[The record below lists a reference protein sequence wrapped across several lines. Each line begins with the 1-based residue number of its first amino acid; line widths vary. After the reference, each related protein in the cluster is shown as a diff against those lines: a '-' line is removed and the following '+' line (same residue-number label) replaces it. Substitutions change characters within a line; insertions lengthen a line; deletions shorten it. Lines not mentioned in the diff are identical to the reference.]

1 VSHFLLQVR
10 PRAVVFDYFGTLT
23 RAVRQGPAHAQMA
36 RRLGC
41 EPEQWL
47 DLMSR
52 TFYMRASGRLGEPVD
67 VLYGLATV
75 LGARPSRQTVRSVR
89 VERVATVCA
98 DGPLRPDA
106 VPVLAGLRQR
116 GLRTALVSDC
126 WYELPELLPELPVF
140 PLLDARIYSVRV
152 GRCKP
157 HPAMFLEAC
166 DRLGV
171 APADCLYVGDGGS
184 EELSGAAA
192 VGMSP
197 IRLAAP
203 DLAGHLTFRPDAAF
217 QGPSVASLS
226 DLLPLVDGMPDGSD
240 GDLGRDGERIEA

>member
-1 VSHFLLQVR
+1 
-10 PRAVVFDYFGTLT
+10 
-23 RAVRQGPAHAQMA
+23 MA

-41 EPEQWL
+41 EPDQWL

-52 TFYMRASGRLGEPVD
+52 TFYMRASGRLGKPVD
-67 VLYGLATV
+67 VLHGLATV
-75 LGARPSRQTVRSVR
+75 LGARPSRQTVHSVR
-89 VERVATVCA
+89 VERVATVGA

-116 GLRTALVSDC
+116 GLQTAVVSDC
-126 WYELPELLPELPVF
+126 WYELPELLPALPVF
-140 PLLDARIYSVRV
+140 PMLDARVYSVRV

-157 HPAMFLEAC
+157 HPAMFLAAS
-166 DRLGV
+166 DRLGL

-192 VGMSP
+192 VGMSA

-217 QGPSVASLS
+217 HGPSVISLS
-226 DLLPLVDGMPDGSD
+226 DLLPVVDELLGRSD
-240 GDLGRDGERIEA
+240 GDLDRDGGRIEI

>member
-1 VSHFLLQVR
+1 MR
-10 PRAVVFDYFGTLT
+10 PQAVVFDYFGTLT
-23 RAVRQGPAHAQMA
+23 RAVRQGPAHAEMA

-41 EPEQWL
+41 EPEQWR

-52 TFYMRASGRLGEPVD
+52 TFYMRASGRLGQPVD
-67 VLYGLATV
+67 VLYGLASV
-75 LGARPSRQTVRSVR
+75 LGARPSRHAVRSVR
-89 VERVATVCA
+89 GERVVTVGA

-106 VPVLAGLRQR
+106 VPVLTGLRLR

-157 HPAMFLEAC
+157 HPAMFLAAC
-166 DRLGV
+166 DRLGL

-184 EELSGAAA
+184 EELSGAVA
-192 VGMSP
+192 VGMRA

-203 DLAGHLTFRPDAAF
+203 DLAGHLTFRPDVAF
-217 QGPSVASLS
+217 QGPSVDSLS
-226 DLLPLVDGMPDGSD
+226 DLLPLIDGLLGRLD
-240 GDLGRDGERIEA
+240 GDLGRDGGRIEI

>member
-1 VSHFLLQVR
+1 
-10 PRAVVFDYFGTLT
+10 
-23 RAVRQGPAHAQMA
+23 MA

-52 TFYMRASGRLGEPVD
+52 TFYMRASGRLGNPID

-75 LGARPSRQTVRSVR
+75 LGARPSRHTVRAVR
-89 VERVATVCA
+89 VERVATVGA

-106 VPVLAGLRQR
+106 VPVLAGLRRR

-157 HPAMFLEAC
+157 HPTMFLAAC
-166 DRLGV
+166 DRLGL

-192 VGMSP
+192 VGMGAV
-197 IRLAAP
+197 RLAAP
-203 DLAGHLTFRPDAAF
+203 DLAGHLTFRPDGAF
-217 QGPSVASLS
+217 RGPSVGSLS
-226 DLLPLVDGMPDGSD
+226 DLLPLVDGLRDGCG
-240 GDLGRDGERIEA
+240 GDLGPDGGTIGI

>member
-1 VSHFLLQVR
+1 
-10 PRAVVFDYFGTLT
+10 
-23 RAVRQGPAHAQMA
+23 MA

-67 VLYGLATV
+67 VLHGLATV
-75 LGARPSRQTVRSVR
+75 LGARPSPQTVRSVR
-89 VERVATVCA
+89 AERVATVGA

-106 VPVLAGLRQR
+106 VPVLAGLRRR

-140 PLLDARIYSVRV
+140 PLLDARIFSVRV

-157 HPAMFLEAC
+157 NPALFLAAC
-166 DRLGV
+166 DRLGL

-184 EELSGAAA
+184 QELTGAAA
-192 VGMSP
+192 VGMNA

-203 DLAGHLTFRPDAAF
+203 DLAGHLTFRPDSAF

-226 DLLPLVDGMPDGSD
+226 DLLPLVDGLLADSY
-240 GDLGRDGERIEA
+240 GDLDRDGGRIEV

>member
-1 VSHFLLQVR
+1 MNHFVSPR
-10 PRAVVFDYFGTLT
+10 PPRAIVFDYFGTLT
-23 RAVRQGPAHAQMA
+23 QAVRQGPAHAHMA

-41 EPEQWL
+41 EPDQWL
-47 DLMSR
+47 DLMAR

-89 VERVATVCA
+89 VERVAAVGA

-106 VPVLAGLRQR
+106 IAVLAGLRRR
-116 GLRTALVSDC
+116 GLRTAVVSDC
-126 WYELPELLPELPVF
+126 WYELPELLPGLPVF
-140 PLLDARIYSVRV
+140 PLLDARIYSVRI

-157 HPAMFLEAC
+157 HPAMFLAAC
-166 DRLGV
+166 DRLGL

-192 VGMSP
+192 VGMSA

-217 QGPSVASLS
+217 RGPSVASLS
-226 DLLPLVDGMPDGSD
+226 DLLPVVDELLGGSD
-240 GDLGRDGERIEA
+240 GDLDRDGERIGA

>member
-1 VSHFLLQVR
+1 MAGYVATLVSHFLQPFR

-23 RAVRQGPAHAQMA
+23 RAVRQGPAHALMA

-41 EPEQWL
+41 EPDQWL

-52 TFYMRASGRLGEPVD
+52 TFYMRASGRLGQPVD
-67 VLYGLATV
+67 VLHGLATV
-75 LGARPSRQTVRSVR
+75 LGARPSRDTVCRVR
-89 VERVATVCA
+89 AERVATVAA

-106 VPVLAGLRQR
+106 VPVLAGLRDR

-140 PLLDARIYSVRV
+140 PLLDTRIYSVRV

-157 HPAMFLEAC
+157 HPGLFLAAC
-166 DRLGV
+166 EQLGLE
-171 APADCLYVGDGGS
+171 PADCLYVGDGGS
-184 EELSGAAA
+184 QELTGATA
-192 VGMSP
+192 VGMTA

-217 QGPSVASLS
+217 RGPSV
-226 DLLPLVDGMPDGSD
+226 
-240 GDLGRDGERIEA
+240 